1 MCRRMFVVS
10 AVLGVLLSLGVGSP
24 DSAYG
29 SLVGGVPG
37 TSTAVEG
44 ASSEA
49 LVLSDAVMPTG
60 VQVVIDIR
68 PGSECNPVNPK
79 SNGVLPVAI
88 LSSETFD
95 ATQADPSTVFL
106 EGAPIASPSQQGKFL
121 ASEEDVNEDGWTDL
135 VVKFDAELL
144 DIALPTGTAVLV
156 GVTFDGQAFWGED
169 TIRVVPPDVAND
181 SWALG
186 PIAACMRH
194 RVVAGYPD
202 GLYHPELDVARD
214 QMAAFIARA
223 AAGGDSAV
231 PKHTNGAT
239 FGDVAQENW
248 AHSYVEYASDAGIVQ
263 GYADG
268 SYHPEW
274 VVTREQMAAFIAR
287 AIASPQG
294 EEGLAGYQA
303 PTTPTFTDV
312 GTYSWCYRHV
322 EYLAEQGVVGGYEDG
337 TYGPADGVT
346 REQMAVYVAR
356 GFQLPM

>member
-1 MCRRMFVVS
+1 MYRRMFVVG

-24 DSAYG
+24 GSAYG
-29 SLVGGVPG
+29 SLVGV
-37 TSTAVEG
+37 G

-49 LVLSDAVMPTG
+49 LVLSDAVTPTG
-60 VQVVIDIR
+60 VHVEIDIR

-79 SNGVLPVAI
+79 SNGVLPVGI
-88 LSSETFD
+88 LSSDTFD

-106 EGAPIASPSQQGKFL
+106 EGAPIASPSQQGRFL
-121 ASEEDVNEDGWTDL
+121 VSEEDVNGDGWTDL

-144 DIALPTGTAVLV
+144 DIAVPTGTALLV

-202 GLYHPELDVARD
+202 GLYHPSLEVARD

-231 PKHTNGAT
+231 PKDKKGAT
-239 FGDVAQENW
+239 FEDVAQDSW
-248 AHSYVEYASDAGIVQ
+248 AYSYVEYAADAAIVQ
-263 GYADG
+263 GYSDG
-268 SYHPEW
+268 SYHPDW

-303 PTTPTFTDV
+303 PTTPTFSDV
-312 GTYSWCYRHV
+312 PGDSWCYRYV
-322 EYLAEQGVVGGYEDG
+322 EFLAEQRVVSGYEDA
-337 TYGPADGVT
+337 TYRPADGVT
-346 REQMAVYVAR
+346 REQMAVYVAKA
-356 GFQLPM
+356 FQFQM